1 MIIPEKLKKGDTVA
15 IVSLSSGMGGDEIF
29 RHRYELGKERLEKVF
44 GLNVITMPNA
54 LKGSKYLYEHPEERA
69 KDLMDAF
76 KDKNVKAIIS
86 MIGGE
91 ETIRLIPYI
100 DYEIIKDNP
109 KIFMGYSDTTVNHFM
124 MYKAGVTSYYGPA
137 ILSEFAE
144 NGKMFEYTE
153 KYIWETLF
161 KDEDIVVESS
171 REWTNDRIDWTDKEK
186 SNVFR
191 KMNKEEHGYEVLQG
205 NGIFEGE
212 LLGGCLDVIR
222 MIVGTDIWPKSDEW
236 KNKILFI
243 ETSEEKPTPDQVK
256 YALRNLV
263 ALGVIS
269 NIKGIIVG
277 KPKGEMYY
285 EEYKSVLKKVIC
297 DEAGRKDLPILYNVN
312 FGHSAPMCILPYGV
326 KATVDMDNKK
336 IIIKNSMR
344 NSNDN

>member
-29 RHRYELGKERLEKVF
+29 KHRYELGKERLENVF

-161 KDEDIVVESS
+161 NDEDIVVESS

-297 DEAGRKDLPILYNVN
+297 EEAGRKDLPILYNVN

-326 KATVDMDNKK
+326 KAIVDMDNKK

>member
-76 KDKNVKAIIS
+76 KDKNIKAIIS

-297 DEAGRKDLPILYNVN
+297 EEAGRKDLPILYNVN

-326 KATVDMDNKK
+326 KTTVDMDNKK